1 MKNLLIDEKGNLLI
15 FNALACVLFLY
26 FVAISVAI
34 FFSARQLPLIIIGFP
49 SLIIFIYLLINKTHY
64 LLLLYI
70 MLIPLLQHF
79 NFIGLGIGDFFITV
93 HMVFQF
99 LILIGVLYHYIKD
112 YSFEKRSLSTIE
124 KALSIFF
131 ILTFFSLILPFY
143 LPMNHTKRFL
153 LFYTGIVEPIL
164 FYFMLMFFLRRKNN
178 FERKLFWAII
188 LTSFA
193 ALIVSYFE
201 LAPTGMSIVRIYLSR
216 VQIGFGY
223 HNTNLFGIHFSL
235 LFPILF
241 YFVVDKNFTH
251 HRYIVIISFVILMA
265 LSMLTFNRGTF
276 IVLGLQI
283 FLLTFMIKEGRKVVL
298 FMAFALLIIVIYYNE
313 IIFFY
318 IFRFIGG
325 ESSGGSKGILD
336 ASVYYRMAA
345 WEVGLK
351 ILFLFP
357 FGLGAGGFQ
366 YAWEKYGVDPTF
378 YLGTPHQLFLSIG
391 VDYGLPVLITFI
403 VVLTIVIVNLSQ
415 LIKKPLNN
423 STNFYKC
430 MIISIIGFIVYG
442 MLTDGELSHLT
453 GFTLPN
459 NGYTLILFSLF
470 AITSYNK
477 EKLDER

>member
-1 MKNLLIDEKGNLLI
+1 MNLLINEKGNFLI
-15 FNALACVLFLY
+15 FNATALALFLY
-26 FVAISVAI
+26 FIAII
-34 FFSARQLPLIIIGFP
+34 GTMFLSAKQLPLIIIGFP
-49 SLIIFIYLLINKTHY
+49 ALIFFVYLLVNQTHY
-64 LLLLYI
+64 LLLFYV

-79 NFIGLGIGDFFITV
+79 NFIGFGIGDFFITI
-93 HMVFQF
+93 HMAFQF
-99 LILIGVLYHYIKD
+99 VILLGVAYHYINNHSGKD
-112 YSFEKRSLSTIE
+112 GALSTLE
-124 KALSIFF
+124 KTFGIFF
-131 ILTFFSLILPFY
+131 ILTFFSLIFPFY
-143 LPMNHTKRFL
+143 LPMQHTKRFL
-153 LFYTGIVEPIL
+153 LFYNGIIEPIM
-164 FYFMLMFFLRRKNN
+164 FYFMLTFYLRRKNT

-188 LTSFA
+188 LSSFA
-193 ALIVSYFE
+193 TLIVSYFE
-201 LAPTGMSIVRIYLSR
+201 LAPTGMSIVKIYLSR

-241 YFVVDKNFTH
+241 YFVIDKDFTR
-251 HRYIVIISFVILMA
+251 HRYIVIASFVILTV
-265 LSMLTFNRGTF
+265 LSILTFNRGTF

-283 FLLTFMIKEGRKVVL
+283 FLLLFMIKEGRKVIL
-298 FMAFALLIIVIYYNE
+298 FMLFALLIITIYYNE

-351 ILFLFP
+351 MLFLFP
-357 FGLGAGGFQ
+357 LGLGAGGFQ

-391 VDYGLPVLITFI
+391 VDYGLLVLITFI
-403 VVLTIVIVNLSQ
+403 VILTIVFVDLSQ
-415 LIKKPLNN
+415 LIKKPLYN

-430 MIISIIGFIVYG
+430 MVISFIGFIVYG

-470 AITSYNK
+470 AIISYNK
-477 EKLDER
+477 EKLNER